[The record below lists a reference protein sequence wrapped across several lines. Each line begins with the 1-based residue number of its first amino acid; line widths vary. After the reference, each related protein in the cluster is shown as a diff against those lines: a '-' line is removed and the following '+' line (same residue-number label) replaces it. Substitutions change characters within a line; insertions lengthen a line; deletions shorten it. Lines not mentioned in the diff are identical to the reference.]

1 MGRNLYI
8 STFPLL
14 CCGKGGEGEEAAAER
29 EKEVKEAEELLR
41 LAADCGNLS
50 AAQYLVGLGQSEAAG
65 GSGQKQARSAQ
76 NTECRTQQDREEP
89 FEEGESG
96 RAREKE
102 REALEKT
109 VENPHEQI
117 KLLSVSDF
125 PTMTISLPPG
135 LTGYRREC
143 PVQVHASLHPLP

>member
-1 MGRNLYI
+1 MYI
-8 STFPLL
+8 RTFPLV
-14 CCGKGGEGEEAAAER
+14 CGGKDGEGEEAAAER
-29 EKEVKEAEELLR
+29 EREVNEAEELLR
-41 LAADCGNLS
+41 LAADCGNPS
-50 AAQYLVGLGQSEAAG
+50 AAQWLV
-65 GSGQKQARSAQ
+65 
-76 NTECRTQQDREEP
+76 
-89 FEEGESG
+89 G

-102 REALEKT
+102 SEALEKT

-117 KLLSVSDF
+117 KLEGEVDF